1 MKLTMILLK
10 KKKKKKSYDFMVY
23 EKNGKYYKKNT
34 NNKSG
39 HDYMIYEQILVS
51 ILLETAVFTINNF
64 IEFK

>member
-1 MKLTMILLK
+1 
-10 KKKKKKSYDFMVY
+10 MVY